1 MFSQG
6 ENKKMEPLL
15 YVNGLYLCFLT
26 FTIYSSYLYTIT
38 SSWNLCLYVILFW
51 FSYFIYDCN
60 HDIIF
65 KMYPIKES
73 VVEESKKSMVSGEAS
88 WQVV

>member
-1 MFSQG
+1 
-6 ENKKMEPLL
+6 MEPLL

-51 FSYFIYDCN
+51 FSYFIYDSN
-60 HDIIF
+60 QDIIF
-65 KMYPIKES
+65 KMHSINEISDEKN
-73 VVEESKKSMVSGEAS
+73 KKGMMSGETS